1 VDKQYIERECY
12 ACEMK
17 IMVISHDVS
26 ERYYCVTCAYAKLG
40 ATP

>member
-1 VDKQYIERECY
+1 MNKEYVKRECY
-12 ACEMK
+12 ACEMM

-26 ERYYCVTCAYAKLG
+26 ERYYCVTCAYSKLG